1 VAELKMLR
9 RMEGDIHE
17 KTKEIDR
24 AVDQSGG
31 TPNFIQKKMINR
43 LAHRQGRVTEMTE
56 KMREGLM
63 QQQSPGGQPGPGR

>member
-1 VAELKMLR
+1 MLR

-17 KTKEIDR
+17 KTKEVDR
-24 AVDQSGG
+24 AVEQSGG

-56 KMREGLM
+56 KMREGLS
-63 QQQSPGGQPGPGR
+63 QQAPGAPGDQPGPGR